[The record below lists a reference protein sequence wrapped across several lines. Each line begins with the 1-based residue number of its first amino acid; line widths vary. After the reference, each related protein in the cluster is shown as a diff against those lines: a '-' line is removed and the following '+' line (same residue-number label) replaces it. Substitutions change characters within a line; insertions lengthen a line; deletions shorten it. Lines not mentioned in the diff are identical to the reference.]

1 MFNRRARLCGRLG
14 LTPLPKLG
22 ANGLV
27 GFEVSCRDKRDF
39 RGCGLAGVAPI
50 PEGQS
55 AKPLPNAKFSAH
67 FLLPSARRKSA
78 ISLRTTDD
86 DDCPS
91 RARAF
96 TFAIG
101 ASQPATGQNID
112 ATASLP
118 ATATGSA
125 RARSISRPKPYF
137 ASFAVRIFMRF
148 PYCSWPVVRNMTE
161 YATVSEICQ
170 PEKLPCWCLSD
181 APLSPASDCRR
192 EGPTRP
198 SAPGS
203 AAIPSAPRA
212 SPPIWKLAVLLRTPR
227 PWPRMKVRAPPNS
240 MTVPAMRSRST
251 RWSGSRFDASK
262 TAIDGLATSCRSADN
277 SLASLLHLIPS
288 EIQRAWEISA

>member
-1 MFNRRARLCGRLG
+1 MALAALGPADMFNRRARLCGRLG

-91 RARAF
+91 RAAALASAAFIGAAILIFSTICDCAF

-137 ASFAVRIFMRF
+137 ASFAVRIF
-148 PYCSWPVVRNMTE
+148 Y
-161 YATVSEICQ
+161 
-170 PEKLPCWCLSD
+170 
-181 APLSPASDCRR
+181 
-192 EGPTRP
+192 
-198 SAPGS
+198 
-203 AAIPSAPRA
+203 AIP
-212 SPPIWKLAVLLRTPR
+212 VLL
-227 PWPRMKVRAPPNS
+227 
-240 MTVPAMRSRST
+240 
-251 RWSGSRFDASK
+251 
-262 TAIDGLATSCRSADN
+262 
-277 SLASLLHLIPS
+277 LASC
-288 EIQRAWEISA
+288 EEYD